1 MTIGSFILGGIGG
14 GSTVALF
21 INEGFGIVGG
31 GAAPAVASVGGIVR
45 RGKRRFEAVVDGV
58 RFTAR
63 SPLALQSKI
72 SAWRRAHIPANDTR
86 PKPKPAKEVV
96 PDTGSAGVAFAATAL
111 AADTATPPAI
121 PVTAPGAAPFPL
133 TAPRDVVFPPPAP
146 LPAGQAAVAAQAT
159 IAHHMAALAHR
170 EAAQRDL
177 HIASAQHAADD
188 ESDIE
193 AIMAILE
200 HAA

>member
-1 MTIGSFILGGIGG
+1 MSVGSFVLGGIGG

-31 GAAPAVASVGGIVR
+31 GAAAAVSVGGIVR
-45 RGKRRFEAVVDGV
+45 RGKRKYEAVVDGV

-72 SAWRRAHIPANDTR
+72 AAWRRAHIPANDTR
-86 PKPKPAKEVV
+86 PQPKPAKEVV
-96 PDTGSAGVAFAATAL
+96 PDTRGQEPL
-111 AADTATPPAI
+111 RADTVTPPAI

-177 HIASAQHAADD
+177 HVMAAHHAAGD
-188 ESDIE
+188 ESDVE